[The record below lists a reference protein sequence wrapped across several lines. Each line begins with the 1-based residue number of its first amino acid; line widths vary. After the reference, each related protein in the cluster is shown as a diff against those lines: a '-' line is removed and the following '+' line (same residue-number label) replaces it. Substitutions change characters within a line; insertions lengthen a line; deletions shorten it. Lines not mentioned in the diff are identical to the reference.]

1 MNMKPNE
8 SCPDCQDRRKEFAE
22 ELAARPKVKLMSRFE
37 DVYES
42 NDEQGEGSLLGNA
55 WHSR

>member
-1 MNMKPNE
+1 MEDFFPTMNMKPNE

-37 DVYES
+37 DV
-42 NDEQGEGSLLGNA
+42 
-55 WHSR
+55 